1 MGTHCC
7 TCCSS
12 VPKLGVRDALEA
24 PSAVGISPH
33 LPCPRPTAQS
43 GVCTMVFLTD
53 NYWVFDRLR
62 RNATRMHV
70 LSVRDLT
77 PHETFEY
84 LSGTHARHFPD
95 EPPISKAQSL
105 RIWDLIGGRLAYL
118 SKAVKRRDVEG
129 AARDLVAEETEWL
142 HSHLG
147 LIPDHDGQSMLS
159 VFFYIEHCL
168 TVT

>member
-1 MGTHCC
+1 
-7 TCCSS
+7 
-12 VPKLGVRDALEA
+12 
-24 PSAVGISPH
+24 
-33 LPCPRPTAQS
+33 
-43 GVCTMVFLTD
+43 MVFLTD

-77 PHETFEY
+77 PHETFDY

-105 RIWDLIGGRLAYL
+105 RIWDLIGGRLSYL

-147 LIPDHDGQSMLS
+147 LIPDHDGQSWSPIPYELFTPDSLTARRRCHGRAKGLVMLIRRFPS
-159 VFFYIEHCL
+159 PNSGARDCL
-168 TVT
+168 ASI